1 MRHKK
6 STIHKYK
13 NRTKPK
19 NKYNNKTRKNPVR
32 NRSKQASRKY
42 TSPHRKTMKMR
53 GGSDDPGDS
62 ILRKAYSAVQTG
74 LSSVG
79 SVFGGP
85 STTAALP
92 PSADAIRAAGKSEI
106 SYVPM
111 PNNFTNVEY
120 AAMIKFQQKFID
132 SIRGIRGSKTKSPNY
147 TMITTL
153 LNDIVAFKSRLASS
167 DKHYD
172 FLIGYDPSTTETYGL
187 QIIDFSRGY
196 NQLPMVIKLY
206 IESVQFDADYAV
218 EALVDESKGIETDF
232 LNISSYIENIAN
244 NKSYNYNPTLIG
256 MLDAIY
262 YCIPDKTICLE
273 LTRQLHAIDPHIVER
288 VSPLTWT
295 TPLCTAL
302 YILEDKKIVVEL
314 MELIKSNQRMQT
326 ALFHYSED
334 SYYPTT
340 IDNDQFREYSI
351 KIIGDKVESAKMFIV
366 MQRGKMLG
374 TGTRVNP
381 AGGFEQVISV
391 AKETHYIYATLDHFW
406 EKYKG
411 YVVKYCSGWYE
422 PLLPLA
428 VSQWLGISLSDYIA
442 EIKQQKRMQN
452 MSEAELLAQFEEAT
466 PKADNK
472 GSKKAQPKQQQKKK
486 PDKEVEDRKKAEADE
501 KERLR
506 LEQAMKRE
514 EAEQK
519 KAAKAAEDS
528 ERKRVAAEAEAERKR
543 IVAAEEAE
551 RKRIADEEKK
561 VAKAAKKAQKKAEEA
576 LAATAAAE
584 AAAVLAA
591 ATEEAQ
597 KKAEEALAATATAEE
612 ARARE
617 KQRLSARTPPF
628 VEPKPEEY
636 SEKYSKMEE
645 SQGASQSIEMEDATQ
660 FRSLAEP
667 IPAGPKVA
675 NVYPDLQG
683 LKMLGVNPDSIIA
696 STMALLQPYIDSG
709 NINGV
714 CGLITSK
721 ITNYTL
727 KNDMYYNFMSC
738 VIFIILGQLT
748 NLLKTTKYR
757 LILKGSKALQV
768 AFANTI
774 DPKHR
779 LISDDID
786 ILLVP
791 ADREA
796 LQTKPGMYTDSGIVA
811 GDICSMI
818 EFIIKSALPPRLSE
832 LISVLNPMKQYSR
845 NPDVFKISHFEPNER
860 NFSVI
865 ADIDIRYTKNTTMKQ
880 SQEDMILSQ
889 IGFPVMSEDQSFD
902 IFYNLARM
910 IDTTIDIP
918 NMQLVYSHQTINI
931 ALEEKIYYYV
941 KYVLLSPY
949 ANYVFLLDKFKKSI
963 IATLNYSYY
972 MSPPK
977 GRGHFI
983 YYSQKYITDFM
994 SHIPDLNQFSVVVLN
1009 TLFA

>member
-6 STIHKYK
+6 RTIHK
-13 NRTKPK
+13 
-19 NKYNNKTRKNPVR
+19 NKHNNTRKNPLR
-32 NRSKQASRKY
+32 NMSKQSSRKY
-42 TSPHRKTMKMR
+42 KSLHRKTMKMR
-53 GGSDDPGDS
+53 GGSDV
-62 ILRKAYSAVQTG
+62 LAKAYGAVQKG

-79 SVFGGP
+79 SVFDP
-85 STTAALP
+85 RETEPDIQSREDVVKHMHELVQ
-92 PSADAIRAAGKSEI
+92 I
-106 SYVPM
+106 PM
-111 PNNFTNVEY
+111 PKKKFTNPEY
-120 AAMIKFQQKFID
+120 SRMIEFQRRFID
-132 SIRGIRGSKTKSPNY
+132 LLEGIRSSKIKSPY
-147 TMITTL
+147 TPFTTL
-153 LNDIVAFKSRLASS
+153 LQNIVDFNKQMPSY
-167 DKHYD
+167 KHYD
-172 FLIGYDPSTTETYGL
+172 FLIGYYPNTSAIFGL
-187 QIIDFSRGY
+187 KIIDFSGGD
-196 NQLPMVIKLY
+196 NQLPAVIRLY
-206 IESVQFDADYAV
+206 VTSTQFADDYATKLDID
-218 EALVDESKGIETDF
+218 AAT
-232 LNISSYIENIAN
+232 NIKQDIFDQPSYIAGIAN
-244 NKSYNYNPTLIG
+244 DQIYNYKPSLIG
-256 MLDAIY
+256 LLDAIY

-273 LTRQLHAIDPHIVER
+273 LTRRLHGIDPHIVER

-295 TPLCTAL
+295 TPLCTAVSFL
-302 YILEDKKIVVEL
+302 DDKKVVVEL
-314 MELIKSNQRMQT
+314 MELIKSNQITQK

-334 SYYPTT
+334 SYYPT
-340 IDNDQFREYSI
+340 IDDDNFRENGINLIGDRIESVKMYILI
-351 KIIGDKVESAKMFIV
+351 KNIIGVGSNPDGSKNTNVIVIRNSTKYVYEMLDK
-366 MQRGKMLG
+366 
-374 TGTRVNP
+374 
-381 AGGFEQVISV
+381 
-391 AKETHYIYATLDHFW
+391 FW

-411 YVVKYCSGWYE
+411 YLMKFCIESDNLG
-422 PLLPLA
+422 LPL
-428 VSQWLGISLSDYIA
+428 SISHWLGA
-442 EIKQQKRMQN
+442 EEREKRAVEEEQRKRVVEEAERKRVAEEQQKAAKATKRA
-452 MSEAELLAQFEEAT
+452 EAEQKKAAKAAEEAE
-466 PKADNK
+466 
-472 GSKKAQPKQQQKKK
+472 Q
-486 PDKEVEDRKKAEADE
+486 KKAEEE
-501 KERLR
+501 KARLQKEEKDRVR

-519 KAAKAAEDS
+519 KAAKAVEDA
-528 ERKRVAAEAEAERKR
+528 ERKRVAAKAEAEQKR

-551 RKRIADEEKK
+551 RKKIADEEKK

-683 LKMLGVNPDSIIA
+683 LRMLGVNTDSIIA
-696 STMALLQPYIDSG
+696 STMGLLQPYIDSD

-774 DPKHR
+774 DTKPY

-796 LQTKPGMYTDSGIVA
+796 VQTKPGMYTDSGIVA

-818 EFIIKSALPPRLSE
+818 EFIIKSALPPGLSG
-832 LISVLNPMKQYSR
+832 LISVLNPMKQFTR
-845 NPDVFKISHFEPNER
+845 NPNVFKISHLEPNER
-860 NFSVI
+860 RFSVI
-865 ADIDIRYTKNTTMKQ
+865 ADIDIRYTKNAAMIF
-880 SQEDMILSQ
+880 SQEDEHLSR
-889 IGFPVMSEDQSFD
+889 IGFPIMSEDRSFD
-902 IFYNLARM
+902 VFYNPNRM
-910 IDTTIDIP
+910 FYTTIDIP
-918 NMQLVYSHQTINI
+918 NIQLEYLHQTKND
-931 ALEEKIYYYV
+931 AFEEKIYYYI
-941 KYVLLSPY
+941 KYILLKNPY
-949 ANYVFLLDKFKKSI
+949 NDNSFLLDKFKKSI
-963 IATLNYSYY
+963 IAILNYTYFMIPQARRKKIMNYSEEYITNFL
-972 MSPPK
+972 SPYPN
-977 GRGHFI
+977 
-983 YYSQKYITDFM
+983 QKYY
-994 SHIPDLNQFSVVVLN
+994 LNLVLN
-1009 TLFA
+1009 TLFAGKSAGGL

>member
-6 STIHKYK
+6 RTIHKYK
-13 NRTKPK
+13 NRTKPR
-19 NKYNNKTRKNPVR
+19 NKHNKTRKNPLR

-42 TSPHRKTMKMR
+42 TNTRRKTTKMR

-62 ILRKAYSAVQTG
+62 ILGKAYGAVQKG
-74 LSSVG
+74 ISSVG
-79 SVFGGP
+79 SALGLH

-92 PSADAIRAAGKSEI
+92 PSANAINAASKSETSHI
-106 SYVPM
+106 PM

-132 SIRGIRGSKTKSPNY
+132 SIRGIRSSKTKPPNY
-147 TMITTL
+147 TTITTL

-206 IESVQFDADYAV
+206 IESVQFDADYSV

-232 LNISSYIENIAN
+232 LDIASYIKNIAN
-244 NKSYNYNPTLIG
+244 NNSYNYNPTLIG
-256 MLDAIY
+256 LLDAIY
-262 YCIPDKTICLE
+262 YCIPDKSICLE
-273 LTRQLHAIDPHIVER
+273 LTKRLHAIDPHIVER

-314 MELIKSNQRMQT
+314 MELIKSNQMMQK
-326 ALFHYSED
+326 ALFNYSED

-374 TGTRVNP
+374 TGTMVNP
-381 AGGFEQVISV
+381 DGGFQQVISV

-411 YVVKYCSGWYE
+411 YVVKYCSEWYE

-428 VSQWLGISLSDYIA
+428 VSQWLGTSLSDYIA
-442 EIKQQKRMQN
+442 EIKQQKRMQT
-452 MSEAELLAQFEEAT
+452 MSEAELLAQFEEDT
-466 PKADNK
+466 PKESK
-472 GSKKAQPKQQQKKK
+472 GSKKAQPKQPAQPKKK

-501 KERLR
+501 KERVR

-519 KAAKAAEDS
+519 KALKAAEDA
-528 ERKRVAAEAEAERKR
+528 ERKRVVAAEEAERKR
-543 IVAAEEAE
+543 VVAAEEAE

-584 AAAVLAA
+584 A
-591 ATEEAQ
+591 EA
-597 KKAEEALAATATAEE
+597 E
-612 ARARE
+612 RARE
-617 KQRLSARTPPF
+617 KQILSRRTPPF
-628 VEPKPEEY
+628 VEPEPEEY

-645 SQGASQSIEMEDATQ
+645 SSQGAAVASQSIEMGDPTP
-660 FRSLAEP
+660 FRSIAEPLALLAP

-675 NVYPDLQG
+675 YVYPELSG
-683 LKMLGVNPDSIIA
+683 LRMLGVNPDSIIA
-696 STMALLQPYIDSG
+696 STMGLLQPYIDSG

-738 VIFIILGQLT
+738 VTFIIVGQLT
-748 NLLKTTKYR
+748 NLLKNTRYR

-774 DPKHR
+774 DTKPY

-796 LQTKPGMYTDSGIVA
+796 VQTKPGMYTDSGIVA

-818 EFIIKSALPPRLSE
+818 EWIIKSTLPPGLSE
-832 LISVLNPMKQYSR
+832 LVSVLNPMKPQYAR
-845 NPDVFKISHFEPNER
+845 NSNPNVFKISHLDPNER
-860 NFSVI
+860 RFSVI
-865 ADIDIRYTKNTTMKQ
+865 ADIDIRYTKNAAMEF
-880 SQEDMILSQ
+880 SQEDEHLSR
-889 IGFPVMSEDQSFD
+889 IGFPIMSEDRSFD
-902 IFYNLARM
+902 VFYNPGKM
-910 IDTTIDIP
+910 FYTTIDIL
-918 NMQLVYSHQTINI
+918 NIQLVYLHQTID
-931 ALEEKIYYYV
+931 AAFEEKIYYYI
-941 KYVLLSPY
+941 KYILLKTPY
-949 ANYVFLLDKFKKSI
+949 NDNSFLLDKFKKSI
-963 IATLNYSYY
+963 IAILNYTYF
-972 MSPPK
+972 MLPQARRK
-977 GRGHFI
+977 KFMN
-983 YYSQKYITDFM
+983 YSEGYITNFL
-994 SHIPDLNQFSVVVLN
+994 SPYPNKKFYLNLVLT
-1009 TLFA
+1009 TLFAGKSAGGL

>member
-1 MRHKK
+1 
-6 STIHKYK
+6 
-13 NRTKPK
+13 
-19 NKYNNKTRKNPVR
+19 
-32 NRSKQASRKY
+32 
-42 TSPHRKTMKMR
+42 
-53 GGSDDPGDS
+53 
-62 ILRKAYSAVQTG
+62 
-74 LSSVG
+74 
-79 SVFGGP
+79 
-85 STTAALP
+85 
-92 PSADAIRAAGKSEI
+92 
-106 SYVPM
+106 
-111 PNNFTNVEY
+111 
-120 AAMIKFQQKFID
+120 
-132 SIRGIRGSKTKSPNY
+132 
-147 TMITTL
+147 
-153 LNDIVAFKSRLASS
+153 
-167 DKHYD
+167 
-172 FLIGYDPSTTETYGL
+172 
-187 QIIDFSRGY
+187 
-196 NQLPMVIKLY
+196 
-206 IESVQFDADYAV
+206 
-218 EALVDESKGIETDF
+218 
-232 LNISSYIENIAN
+232 
-244 NKSYNYNPTLIG
+244 
-256 MLDAIY
+256 
-262 YCIPDKTICLE
+262 
-273 LTRQLHAIDPHIVER
+273 
-288 VSPLTWT
+288 
-295 TPLCTAL
+295 
-302 YILEDKKIVVEL
+302 
-314 MELIKSNQRMQT
+314 
-326 ALFHYSED
+326 
-334 SYYPTT
+334 
-340 IDNDQFREYSI
+340 
-351 KIIGDKVESAKMFIV
+351 
-366 MQRGKMLG
+366 
-374 TGTRVNP
+374 
-381 AGGFEQVISV
+381 
-391 AKETHYIYATLDHFW
+391 
-406 EKYKG
+406 
-411 YVVKYCSGWYE
+411 
-422 PLLPLA
+422 
-428 VSQWLGISLSDYIA
+428 
-442 EIKQQKRMQN
+442 
-452 MSEAELLAQFEEAT
+452 
-466 PKADNK
+466 
-472 GSKKAQPKQQQKKK
+472 
-486 PDKEVEDRKKAEADE
+486 
-501 KERLR
+501 
-506 LEQAMKRE
+506 
-514 EAEQK
+514 
-519 KAAKAAEDS
+519 
-528 ERKRVAAEAEAERKR
+528 
-543 IVAAEEAE
+543 
-551 RKRIADEEKK
+551 
-561 VAKAAKKAQKKAEEA
+561 
-576 LAATAAAE
+576 
-584 AAAVLAA
+584 
-591 ATEEAQ
+591 
-597 KKAEEALAATATAEE
+597 
-612 ARARE
+612 
-617 KQRLSARTPPF
+617 
-628 VEPKPEEY
+628 
-636 SEKYSKMEE
+636 
-645 SQGASQSIEMEDATQ
+645 MEDATQ

-683 LKMLGVNPDSIIA
+683 LRMLGVNPDSIIA
-696 STMALLQPYIDSG
+696 STMGLLQPYIDSG

-931 ALEEKIYYYV
+931 ALEENIYYYV